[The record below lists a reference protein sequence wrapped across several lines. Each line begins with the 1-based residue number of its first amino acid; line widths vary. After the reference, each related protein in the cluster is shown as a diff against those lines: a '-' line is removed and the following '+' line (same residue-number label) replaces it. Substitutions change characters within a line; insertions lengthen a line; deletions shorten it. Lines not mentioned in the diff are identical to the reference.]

1 MSIFEYWVNGTC
13 NFQLM
18 IIMSWEQ
25 SRVTSSPASLTA
37 SSLNKV
43 LPSVVVSCQC
53 SQFIVELEYLVLLA
67 RLSRPAEV
75 NKLRD
80 STHLTPLTADFH
92 HPHSRNNN
100 TVLYCTVLYC
110 TVLYCS
116 ALHTL
121 QHKSSHSGAAWFQI
135 LFPYCQRHVI
145 LCNIYLFL
153 FNKNGALNAWIS
165 SNPISNMFKTQNAVG
180 LRELNSLCKIHFLLI
195 FSKRSRIL

>member
-1 MSIFEYWVNGTC
+1 M
-13 NFQLM
+13 
-18 IIMSWEQ
+18 
-25 SRVTSSPASLTA
+25 TSSPASLTA

-110 TVLYCS
+110 TVLYCTVVHCTHYNIN
-116 ALHTL
+116 L
-121 QHKSSHSGAAWFQI
+121 
-135 LFPYCQRHVI
+135 VI
-145 LCNIYLFL
+145 LEQ
-153 FNKNGALNAWIS
+153 
-165 SNPISNMFKTQNAVG
+165 PD
-180 LRELNSLCKIHFLLI
+180 
-195 FSKRSRIL
+195 SKFCFHIVKDM